1 MCASVFTANGTL
13 LAGDNNYN
21 LYRSDNKGVTF
32 RLIYQFPKQP
42 NPNSAIAGY
51 VMNVY
56 VDSRNYFFISIP
68 ATNRLYRSTNFGS
81 SFTEV
86 LNTNGSQNDGLYI
99 TLTEDSQGNLYTA
112 TYCNSISPLQ
122 PSVLESIDGGATWKI
137 IATFDSVHL
146 HAVKFN
152 PSNGFLYVATSE
164 WTQGYSNT
172 QCERIFRSKDLGK
185 TWSIVVNRPA
195 EIQGY
200 GPTIYAQ
207 ILFNESWVYLG
218 TDKAY
223 QINDIERFYDNGS
236 NIAFIPQTVYTF
248 PSDCAFPVI
257 SAVWLDKT
265 MLFSSTAE
273 FYNGTSRIVASDD
286 GLNWQ
291 IIKDSAVSQSSHH
304 AGVLTSNPLDM
315 AFYSYG
321 SGQTFMVTQQNVT
334 PPTSTPLPAV
344 SPAPTA
350 SPTATPTQSPVPTP
364 IPTSTPSPTPTLNP
378 TPTMEPTS
386 MPQPP
391 ETPTSNDTPDISP
404 TPTTPTATSSP
415 QTDSPASIHPP
426 TPNLPSRTSN
436 PNNPKNNPTTV
447 FSVPEYSIQTLGI
460 VLVVVLF
467 SLIFP
472 AIIGKRRKKNSRY
485 CPITRTSST

>member
-1 MCASVFTANGTL
+1 
-13 LAGDNNYN
+13 
-21 LYRSDNKGVTF
+21 
-32 RLIYQFPKQP
+32 
-42 NPNSAIAGY
+42 
-51 VMNVY
+51 MNVY

-86 LNTNGSQNDGLYI
+86 LNTNGSQNDGLYV

-172 QCERIFRSKDLGK
+172 QCERIFRSKDLGQ

-207 ILFNESWVYLG
+207 ILFNDSWVYLG

-291 IIKDSAVSQSSHH
+291 IIKDSAVSQSLHH

-321 SGQTFMVTQQNVT
+321 SGQTFMLTQQNVT
-334 PPTSTPLPAV
+334 PPTPTPSPTV
-344 SPAPTA
+344 SPTPTA
-350 SPTATPTQSPVPTP
+350 SPTATPAPSPAPTP
-364 IPTSTPSPTPTLNP
+364 TPSPTPGNSPTLNP

-386 MPQPP
+386 MPSPS
-391 ETPTSNDTPDISP
+391 ETPASTDTPDLSP
-404 TPTTPTATSSP
+404 TPTTPTTTSSP
-415 QTDSPASIHPP
+415 QTDSPASMHPP